1 MSAITIAVSTD
12 IISLIGATILVNGSF
27 SPYLPSLNA
36 QALTQT
42 HTLKTH
48 TLRNQVGEQTSFTS
62 QDG

>member
-42 HTLKTH
+42 HTLKIH
-48 TLRNQVGEQTSFTS
+48 TLKNQVGE
-62 QDG
+62 

>member
-42 HTLKTH
+42 HTLK
-48 TLRNQVGEQTSFTS
+48 NQVGEQTSFTS

>member
-27 SPYLPSLNA
+27 PPYLPSLNA

-42 HTLKTH
+42 HTLK
-48 TLRNQVGEQTSFTS
+48 NQVGEQTSFTS